1 MTDSNKPLLEDQ
13 TQNNQQMMMDGQN
26 MNFMQQQYPPQ
37 QQFQQ
42 YPPQQQQFQQYQQ
55 QQQFQPQ
62 PQPQM
67 NNQNYQ
73 TDMSDLVVT
82 KFKNALPTKCQC
94 PHCKNVVVTQVKF
107 EPGSLTWLLCILMA
121 IFGCWLCCCIPFC
134 VDSLQDAHH
143 ICPSCGRKIGVFTP
157 L

>member
-13 TQNNQQMMMDGQN
+13 TQNNQQMMTDGQN
-26 MNFMQQQYPPQ
+26 MNFMQQQYPPQQFQQYPPQ

-82 KFKNALPTKCQC
+82 KFKNAL
-94 PHCKNVVVTQVKF
+94 
-107 EPGSLTWLLCILMA
+107 
-121 IFGCWLCCCIPFC
+121 
-134 VDSLQDAHH
+134 
-143 ICPSCGRKIGVFTP
+143 
-157 L
+157 